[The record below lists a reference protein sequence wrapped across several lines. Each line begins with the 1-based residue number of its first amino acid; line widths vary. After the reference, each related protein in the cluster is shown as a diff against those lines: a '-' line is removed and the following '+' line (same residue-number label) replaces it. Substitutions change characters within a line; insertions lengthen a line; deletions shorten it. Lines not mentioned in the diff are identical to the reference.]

1 MIWIKFRASLLAY
14 LRDMSNQ
21 AALPDLEAMAS
32 KWSLLDHAQEWSD
45 FSQSTEQQPH
55 QWTSSVVFEGMHC
68 TACAINIEEALM
80 SVPGV
85 KSAQI
90 SAASHRGRV
99 VWSDEQTQPSDWMKA
114 VAQLGYRT
122 LPANDALANEVR
134 REDARKMLWR
144 LGVAGLCM
152 MQVMM
157 YATPVYMS
165 EPQDIAPDMVQLLRW
180 ASWVLSLPVLFFSCM
195 PFFKTAL
202 RDLKQRKI
210 SMDLPVAIGML
221 VTFVVSTLG
230 TFEPQGPFGAEV
242 YFDSFTM
249 FVFFLLTGRWLE
261 LRLRDKTAGALEAV
275 MNRLPDAVHRKT
287 RVGEWETVTLRH
299 LRVQDVIQVRPGEAF
314 AADAQIVAGETQV
327 DEALLTGESRPLA
340 RALGERVLAGSLNL
354 TATVEVQV
362 TTLGKQTR
370 FGQMVALM
378 ESASV
383 SKPGMALLADRLAK
397 PFLWGVL
404 IMAALAA
411 AWGWQYSPS
420 HALMVAV
427 SVLIVTCP
435 CALSLATPAA
445 MLSTA
450 GALAKAGVML
460 RSLQALQSLAKV
472 DTVIFDKTGTLTNED
487 FSLQHMTTRDGI
499 KPKHALAW
507 AAALAHHSLH
517 PVSRS
522 LVRAGGDMVI
532 SAFVLENIK
541 EFAGQGVQASL
552 RVAAENSVEVRKEL
566 RLGSAAFCDVQP
578 QHSDVLQASL
588 SDQAG
593 WLATFEFAE
602 TPREEANTT
611 LRALE
616 GMGLRIRILSGD
628 GQGSVS
634 QLASRL
640 NIAEVM
646 GSCSPEEK
654 LKQVKLE
661 QAQGHCVAM
670 VGDGLNDGPVL
681 AGADVSFALGQ
692 ALPLAQSKADFVF
705 MASNLKPLVATI
717 LLSKQTM
724 QIVRQNLVWA
734 AVYNFSCVPLAMLG
748 YLPAWLAGLGMAC
761 SSLGVVLNA
770 MRLSKTIQFET
781 QGNA

>member
-1 MIWIKFRASLLAY
+1 
-14 LRDMSNQ
+14 MSNQ
-21 AALPDLEAMAS
+21 AVLPDFEALAS
-32 KWSLLDHAQEWSD
+32 KWSLLDQVQEWSD
-45 FSQSTEQQPH
+45 FSQVNEQQTH

-99 VWSDEQTQPSDWMKA
+99 VWSSDQTQPSDWMKA
-114 VAQLGYRT
+114 VAKLGYRT
-122 LPANDALANEVR
+122 VPANDALANELR

-157 YATPVYMS
+157 YATPVYLS
-165 EPQDIAPDMVQLLRW
+165 EPQDMAPDMLQLLRW

-195 PFFKTAL
+195 PFFKTAWL
-202 RDLKQRKI
+202 DLKQKKI

-221 VTFVVSTLG
+221 VTFGVSTLG

-242 YFDSFTM
+242 FFDSFTM
-249 FVFFLLTGRWLE
+249 FVFFLLMGRWLE

-287 RVGEWETVTLRH
+287 KVGEWEMTTLRR

-314 AADAQIVAGETQV
+314 AADAQIVVGATQV

-362 TTLGKQTR
+362 TSLGKQTR

-383 SKPGMALLADRLAK
+383 SKPSMALLADRVAK

-460 RSLQALQSLAKV
+460 RSLQALQTLAKV

-487 FSLQHMTTRDGI
+487 FSLQHMATREGVAQEQ
-499 KPKHALAW
+499 ALAW

-522 LVRAGGDMVI
+522 LLRAQGHVADTSV
-532 SAFVLENIK
+532 VLENVK
-541 EFAGQGVQASL
+541 EFSGQGVQATWREGS
-552 RVAAENSVEVRKEL
+552 EKSGIEVRKEL
-566 RLGSAAFCDVQP
+566 RLGSAAFCGVP
-578 QHSDVLQASL
+578 LTHSDVLQASL
-588 SDQAG
+588 SDQDG

-602 TPREEANTT
+602 TPRAEAATT

-616 GMGLRIRILSGD
+616 KLGLRIRILSGD
-628 GQGSVS
+628 GQASVS

-640 NIAEVM
+640 HIADAM
-646 GSCSPEEK
+646 GACSPEEK
-654 LKQVKLE
+654 LQQVKLE
-661 QAQGHCVAM
+661 QAKGHRVAM

-705 MASNLKPLVATI
+705 MTSDLKPLVATFH
-717 LLSKQTM
+717 LSRKTL

-770 MRLSKTIQFET
+770 MRLSKTIQFDAE
-781 QGNA
+781 GNT

>member
-1 MIWIKFRASLLAY
+1 
-14 LRDMSNQ
+14 MSNQ
-21 AALPDLEAMAS
+21 AALPDLEALAAQ
-32 KWSLLDHAQEWSD
+32 WSLLDLAQEWSD
-45 FSQSTEQQPH
+45 FSQSSEQEAH
-55 QWTSSVVFEGMHC
+55 QWTSSVVFEGMYC

-99 VWSDEQTQPSDWMKA
+99 VWSSDQTRPSDWMKA
-114 VAQLGYRT
+114 VAKLGYRT
-122 LPANDALANEVR
+122 VPANDALANEVR

-165 EPQDIAPDMVQLLRW
+165 EPHDIAPDMVQLLRW

-195 PFFKTAL
+195 PFFKTAWL
-202 RDLKQRKI
+202 DLKQRKI

-275 MNRLPDAVHRKT
+275 MNRLPDAVHRRT
-287 RVGEWETVTLRH
+287 NIGDWETITLRH
-299 LRVQDVIQVRPGEAF
+299 LRLQDVIQVRPGEAF

-327 DEALLTGESRPLA
+327 DEALLTGESRPLP
-340 RALGERVLAGSLNL
+340 RALGEHVLAGSLNL
-354 TATVEVQV
+354 TATVQVQV

-383 SKPGMALLADRLAK
+383 SKPSMALLADRVAK

-411 AWGWQYSPS
+411 VWGWQYSPA

-472 DTVIFDKTGTLTNED
+472 DTVIFDKTGTLTSED
-487 FSLQHMTTRDGI
+487 FSLQHIATRDGI
-499 KPKHALAW
+499 DADQALAW
-507 AAALAHHSLH
+507 AAALAQHSLH

-522 LVRAGGDMVI
+522 LLRAVGDKANTAV
-532 SAFVLENIK
+532 VLDNVK
-541 EFAGQGVQASL
+541 EFAGQGVQATL
-552 RVAAENSVEVRKEL
+552 RQASEMAGLESRKEL
-566 RLGSAAFCDVQP
+566 RLGSAAFCGVP
-578 QHSDVLQASL
+578 MKTSEVLQASL
-588 SDQAG
+588 SDQDG
-593 WLATFEFAE
+593 WLASFEFAE
-602 TPREEANTT
+602 TPREEADAT

-616 GMGLRIRILSGD
+616 DLGLRIRILSGD
-628 GQGSVS
+628 SQASVS

-640 NIAEVM
+640 HVADAM
-646 GSCSPEEK
+646 GACSPEEK

-661 QAQGHCVAM
+661 QAQGHRVAM

-717 LLSKQTM
+717 RLSQQTM
-724 QIVRQNLVWA
+724 QIVRQNLIWA
-734 AVYNFSCVPLAMLG
+734 AIYNFACVPLAMLG

-781 QGNA
+781 EGST

>member
-1 MIWIKFRASLLAY
+1 MVTY
-14 LRDMSNQ
+14 LQAMSNQ
-21 AALPDLEAMAS
+21 ACLPDLEALTA

-45 FSQSTEQQPH
+45 FSQASAQQPH
-55 QWTSSVVFEGMHC
+55 QWTSSVVFEGMYC

-99 VWSDEQTQPSDWMKA
+99 VWSSDQTQPSDWMKA

-122 LPANDALANEVR
+122 VPANDALANEVR

-165 EPQDIAPDMVQLLRW
+165 GPQDIAPDMVQLLRW

-202 RDLKQRKI
+202 LDLKQRKI

-221 VTFVVSTLG
+221 VTFIVSTLG
-230 TFEPQGPFGAEV
+230 TFEPLGPFGAEV

-287 RVGEWETVTLRH
+287 KEGVWEMTTLRH
-299 LRVQDVIQVRPGEAF
+299 LRLNDVIQVKAGEAF
-314 AADAQIVAGETQV
+314 AADARICKGNTQV
-327 DEALLTGESRPLA
+327 DEALLTGESKPLP
-340 RALGERVLAGSLNL
+340 RALGEHVLAGSLNL
-354 TATVEVQV
+354 SAMVEVQV
-362 TTLGKQTR
+362 TSLGKQTR

-383 SKPGMALLADRLAK
+383 SKPSMALLADRVAK

-404 IMAALAA
+404 FMAALAA

-460 RSLQALQSLAKV
+460 RSLQALQMLAKV
-472 DTVIFDKTGTLTNED
+472 DTIIFDKTGTLTNED
-487 FSLQHMTTRDGI
+487 FKLQHIATRDGVL
-499 KPKHALAW
+499 PSQALAW
-507 AAALAHHSLH
+507 AAALANHSLH

-522 LVRAGGDMVI
+522 LVRAQAGSVLI
-532 SAFVLENIK
+532 PPTLENIQ
-541 EFAGQGVQASL
+541 EFAGQGIQATWQETDMPT
-552 RVAAENSVEVRKEL
+552 RPEMRKEL
-566 RLGSAAFCDVQP
+566 RLGSAEFCGLPPMQGE
-578 QHSDVLQASL
+578 VLHACL
-588 SDQAG
+588 SDQEG

-602 TPREEANTT
+602 TPREEAAAT

-616 GMGLRIRILSGD
+616 NMGLRIRVLSGD
-628 GQGSVS
+628 GQASVS
-634 QLASRL
+634 QLAARL
-640 NIAEVM
+640 NIADAL
-646 GSCSPEEK
+646 GACSPEEK

-661 QAQGHCVAM
+661 QAQGHRVAM

-705 MASNLKPLVATI
+705 MASNLKPLVATFR
-717 LLSKQTM
+717 LSRKTL
-724 QIVRQNLVWA
+724 QIVRQNLIWA
-734 AVYNFSCVPLAMLG
+734 AVYNFACVPLAMMG

-770 MRLSKTIQFET
+770 MRLSKTIQFDLE
-781 QGNA
+781 GSV

>member
-1 MIWIKFRASLLAY
+1 
-14 LRDMSNQ
+14 MSNQ
-21 AALPDLEAMAS
+21 AALPDLEALAAQ
-32 KWSLLDHAQEWSD
+32 WSLRDLAQEWSD
-45 FSQSTEQQPH
+45 FSQSSEQEAH
-55 QWTSSVVFEGMHC
+55 QWTSSVVFEGMYC

-99 VWSDEQTQPSDWMKA
+99 VWSSDQTRPSDWMKA
-114 VAQLGYRT
+114 VAKLGYRT
-122 LPANDALANEVR
+122 VPANDALANEVR

-165 EPQDIAPDMVQLLRW
+165 EPHDIAPDMVQLLRW

-195 PFFKTAL
+195 PFFKTAWL
-202 RDLKQRKI
+202 DLKQRKI

-275 MNRLPDAVHRKT
+275 MNRLPDAVHRRT
-287 RVGEWETVTLRH
+287 NVGEWETITLRH
-299 LRVQDVIQVRPGEAF
+299 LRLQDVIQVRPGEAF

-327 DEALLTGESRPLA
+327 DEALLTGESRPLP
-340 RALGERVLAGSLNL
+340 RALGEHVLAGSLNL
-354 TATVEVQV
+354 TATVQVQV

-383 SKPGMALLADRLAK
+383 SKPSMALLADRVAK

-411 AWGWQYSPS
+411 VWGWQYSPA

-472 DTVIFDKTGTLTNED
+472 DTVIFDKTGTLTSED
-487 FSLQHMTTRDGI
+487 FSLQHIATRDGI
-499 KPKHALAW
+499 DADQALAW
-507 AAALAHHSLH
+507 AAALAQHSLH

-522 LVRAGGDMVI
+522 LLRAVGDKANTAV
-532 SAFVLENIK
+532 VLDNVK
-541 EFAGQGVQASL
+541 EFAGQGVQATL
-552 RVAAENSVEVRKEL
+552 RQASEMAGLESRKEL
-566 RLGSAAFCDVQP
+566 RLGSAAFCGVP
-578 QHSDVLQASL
+578 MKTSEVLQASL
-588 SDQAG
+588 SDQDG
-593 WLATFEFAE
+593 WLASFEFAE
-602 TPREEANTT
+602 TPREEADAT

-616 GMGLRIRILSGD
+616 DLGLRIRILSGD
-628 GQGSVS
+628 GQASVS

-640 NIAEVM
+640 HVADAM
-646 GSCSPEEK
+646 GACSPEEK

-661 QAQGHCVAM
+661 QAQGHRVAM

-717 LLSKQTM
+717 RLSQQTM
-724 QIVRQNLVWA
+724 QIVRQNLIWA
-734 AVYNFSCVPLAMLG
+734 AIYNFACVPLAMLG

-770 MRLSKTIQFET
+770 MRLSKTIQFDA

>member
-1 MIWIKFRASLLAY
+1 
-14 LRDMSNQ
+14 MSNQ
-21 AALPDLEAMAS
+21 ALLPDLDALAC
-32 KWSLLDHAQEWSD
+32 KWALLDHAQEWSD
-45 FSQSTEQQPH
+45 FSQVNEQQAH

-68 TACAINIEEALM
+68 TACAINIEEALL

-114 VAQLGYRT
+114 VAKLGYRT
-122 LPANDALANEVR
+122 VPANDALANEIR

-144 LGVAGLCM
+144 LSVAGLSM

-157 YATPVYMS
+157 YATPVYFS
-165 EPQDIAPDMVQLLRW
+165 EPNDMAPDMVQLLRW

-202 RDLKQRKI
+202 LDLKQRKI

-221 VTFVVSTLG
+221 VTFAVSTLG

-275 MNRLPDAVHRKT
+275 LNRLPDAVHRKNT
-287 RVGEWETVTLRH
+287 EGRWEIITLRQ
-299 LRVQDVIQVRPGEAF
+299 LRVKDVIQVRPGEAF
-314 AADAQIVAGETQV
+314 AADAQIVEGETQV

-340 RALGERVLAGSLNL
+340 REIGECVMAGSMNL
-354 TATVEVQV
+354 TATVQV
-362 TTLGKQTR
+362 KVNSLGKQTR

-383 SKPGMALLADRLAK
+383 SKPSMALLADRVAK

-404 IMAALAA
+404 ILAAIAA

-460 RSLQALQSLAKV
+460 RSLQALQALAKV

-487 FSLQHMTTRDGI
+487 FSLKRISTRHGVL
-499 KPKHALAW
+499 PAQALTC
-507 AAALAHHSLH
+507 AAALAQHSLH

-522 LVRAGGDMVI
+522 LVRAQTHLQ
-532 SAFVLENIK
+532 SNSFKLENVK
-541 EFAGQGVQASL
+541 EFAGQGVQATWRETL
-552 RVAAENSVEVRKEL
+552 TNSNLEVRLEL
-566 RLGSAAFCDVQP
+566 RLGSRSFCGLSPIQG
-578 QHSDVLQASL
+578 DVLQTSL
-588 SDQAG
+588 SDQDG
-593 WLATFEFAE
+593 WLATFEFDE
-602 TPREEANTT
+602 TPRPEAAST

-616 GMGLRIRILSGD
+616 AMGLRIRILSGD
-628 GQGSVS
+628 GQASVS
-634 QLASRL
+634 QLASHL
-640 NIAEVM
+640 EVNNAM
-646 GSCSPEEK
+646 GACSPEEK

-661 QAQGHCVAM
+661 QAAGHRVAM

-692 ALPLAQSKADFVF
+692 ALPLAQSKSDFVF
-705 MASNLKPLVATI
+705 MTNDLKPLVATFQ
-717 LLSKQTM
+717 LSRKTL
-724 QIVRQNLVWA
+724 QIVRQNLAWA

-781 QGNA
+781 EESA

>member
-1 MIWIKFRASLLAY
+1 MLNPVR
-14 LRDMSNQ
+14 
-21 AALPDLEAMAS
+21 LPDLEVLTA
-32 KWSLLDHAQEWSD
+32 KWSLLDHALEWSD
-45 FSQSTEQQPH
+45 FSQESAEQPD

-85 KSAQI
+85 QSAQI

-99 VWSDEQTQPSDWMKA
+99 VWSSQKTQPSVWMKA

-122 LPANDALANEVR
+122 VPANDALANEVR

-144 LGVAGLCM
+144 WGVAGLCM

-165 EPQDIAPDMVQLLRW
+165 GPQDIAPDMVQLLRW

-195 PFFKTAL
+195 PFFKTAWL
-202 RDLKQRKI
+202 DLKQRKI

-221 VTFVVSTLG
+221 VTFGVSTLG
-230 TFEPQGPFGAEV
+230 TFEPQGAFGAEV

-275 MNRLPDAVHRKT
+275 MNRLPDAVHRKNKQ
-287 RVGEWETVTLRH
+287 GEWEMTTLRH
-299 LRVQDVIQVRPGEAF
+299 LRVQDVIRVKPGEAF
-314 AADAQIVAGETQV
+314 AADARIVLGETQV
-327 DEALLTGESRPLA
+327 DEALLTGESKPLPKA
-340 RALGERVLAGSLNL
+340 QGERVLAGSMNI

-362 TTLGKQTR
+362 MSLGKQTR

-383 SKPGMALLADRLAK
+383 SKPSMALLADRVAK

-404 IMAALAA
+404 LMAAVAA
-411 AWGWQYSPS
+411 AWGWQHSPA

-427 SVLIVTCP
+427 AVLIVTCP

-445 MLSTA
+445 MLSAA

-460 RSLQALQSLAKV
+460 RSLQALQTLATI

-487 FSLQHMTTRDGI
+487 FSLQHITTRAGVASDQ
-499 KPKHALAW
+499 ALLW
-507 AAALAHHSLH
+507 AATLANHSLH

-522 LVRAGGDMVI
+522 LVRAQGAMPETSGT
-532 SAFVLENIK
+532 LENVK
-541 EFAGQGVQASL
+541 EFAGQGVQATWRATSDPSSL
-552 RVAAENSVEVRKEL
+552 ESRKEL
-566 RLGSAAFCDVQP
+566 RLGSAAFCGVSVMQ
-578 QHSDVLQASL
+578 SDVLQANL
-588 SDQAG
+588 SDQHG

-602 TPREEANTT
+602 TPREEAAAT

-616 GMGLRIRILSGD
+616 SLGMRIRILSGD
-628 GQGSVS
+628 GQASVS

-640 NIAEVM
+640 NVANAT
-646 GSCSPEEK
+646 GACSPEEK

-661 QAQGHCVAM
+661 QAQGHRVAM

-705 MASNLKPLVATI
+705 MANDLKPLVAT
-717 LLSKQTM
+717 LKLSRKTQ
-724 QIVRQNLVWA
+724 QVVRQNLMWA

-770 MRLSKTIQFET
+770 MRLSKTIQFEA

>member
-1 MIWIKFRASLLAY
+1 MP
-14 LRDMSNQ
+14 NQ
-21 AALPDLEAMAS
+21 ALIPDLEAVAS
-32 KWSLLDHAQEWSD
+32 QWSLLDQAQEWSD
-45 FSQSTEQQPH
+45 FSQASDPTSGL
-55 QWTSSVVFEGMHC
+55 WTSSVVFEGMHC
-68 TACAINIEEALM
+68 TACAINIEEALL

-85 KSAQI
+85 QSAQI
-90 SAASHRGRV
+90 SAATHRGRV
-99 VWSDEQTQPSDWMKA
+99 VWSSTQTRPSDWMKA

-165 EPQDIAPDMVQLLRW
+165 EPNDIAPDMVQLLRW
-180 ASWVLSLPVLFFSCM
+180 SSWVLSLPVLFFSCA

-202 RDLKQRKI
+202 LDLRQLKI
-210 SMDLPVAIGML
+210 SMDLPVALGML
-221 VTFVVSTLG
+221 VTFGVSTLG

-249 FVFFLLTGRWLE
+249 FVFFLLSGRWLE

-287 RVGEWETVTLRH
+287 SKGAWEMITLRH
-299 LRVQDVIQVRPGEAF
+299 LRLQDVIQVKPGEAF
-314 AADAQIVAGETQV
+314 AADALIVVGETQV
-327 DEALLTGESRPLA
+327 DEALLTGESRPLP
-340 RALGERVLAGSLNL
+340 RVKGQRVLAGSLNL
-354 TATVEVQV
+354 TSTVEVAISS
-362 TTLGKQTR
+362 LGKQTR

-383 SKPGMALLADRLAK
+383 TKPSMALLADRVAK

-404 IMAALAA
+404 ALAALAA
-411 AWGWQYSPS
+411 VWGWQHSPA

-460 RSLQALQSLAKV
+460 RSLQALQVLSTV
-472 DTVIFDKTGTLTNED
+472 DTVIFDKTGTLTHED
-487 FSLQHMTTRDGI
+487 FSLHHMTTRQGVL
-499 KPKHALAW
+499 PEQALVW
-507 AAALAHHSLH
+507 AAALAQSSLH
-517 PVSRS
+517 PVSRC
-522 LVRAGGDMVI
+522 LVRAQGHVSNGQADLANV
-532 SAFVLENIK
+532 K
-541 EFAGQGVQASL
+541 EFAGQGVQATWRESATPAGL
-552 RVAAENSVEVRKEL
+552 QVRKEF
-566 RLGSAAFCDVQP
+566 RLGSAAFCGVPPVHGDAL
-578 QHSDVLQASL
+578 SAYL
-588 SDQAG
+588 SDQEG
-593 WLATFEFAE
+593 WVATFEFAE
-602 TPREEANTT
+602 TPREEAEAT
-611 LRALE
+611 LRALS
-616 GMGLRIRILSGD
+616 GMGLRIRVLSGD
-628 GQGSVS
+628 GQASVS
-634 QLASRL
+634 QLAKRL
-640 NIAEVM
+640 HIADAM
-646 GSCSPEEK
+646 GGCSPEEK
-654 LKQVKLE
+654 LHQVKLE
-661 QAQGHCVAM
+661 QAKGHRVAM

-692 ALPLAQSKADFVF
+692 ALPLAQSKADFVIL
-705 MASNLKPLVATI
+705 ANDLKPLVATFN
-717 LLSKQTM
+717 LSRKTL
-724 QIVRQNLVWA
+724 QIVRQNLIWA
-734 AVYNFSCVPLAMLG
+734 ALYNFACVPLALLG

-770 MRLSKTIQFET
+770 LRLSQAVQFDVKENT
-781 QGNA
+781 

>member
-1 MIWIKFRASLLAY
+1 MAQ
-14 LRDMSNQ
+14 Q
-21 AALPDLEAMAS
+21 ALLPDLEVLTS
-32 KWSLLDHAQEWSD
+32 QWSLLDHVQEWSD
-45 FSQSTEQQPH
+45 FSQASAQEH
-55 QWTSSVVFEGMHC
+55 GQWTSSVVFEGMHC

-99 VWSDEQTQPSDWMKA
+99 VWSADQTQPSQWMRA

-122 LPANDALANEVR
+122 VPANDALANEAR

-144 LGVAGLCM
+144 WGVAGLCM

-195 PFFKTAL
+195 PFFKTAWL
-202 RDLKQRKI
+202 DLKQRKI
-210 SMDLPVAIGML
+210 SMDLPVAIGMG
-221 VTFVVSTLG
+221 VTFVVSTMG

-275 MNRLPDAVHRKT
+275 MNRLPDAVHRKSLN
-287 RVGEWETVTLRH
+287 GLWELTTLRH
-299 LRVQDVIQVRPGEAF
+299 LRVQDVIQVKPGEAF
-314 AADAQIVAGETQV
+314 AADANIVQGETQV
-327 DEALLTGESRPLA
+327 DEALLTGESKPLP
-340 RALGERVLAGSLNL
+340 RSPGERVLAGSLNL
-354 TATVEVQV
+354 TGTVEVQV
-362 TTLGKQTR
+362 LSVGKQTR
-370 FGQMVALM
+370 FGQMVTLM
-378 ESASV
+378 ESAAV
-383 SKPGMALLADRLAK
+383 SKPSMALLADRVAK

-404 IMAALAA
+404 FVAALAA
-411 AWGWQYSPS
+411 AWGWQDSPA

-445 MLSTA
+445 MLSAA
-450 GALAKAGVML
+450 GALARAGVML
-460 RSLQALQSLAKV
+460 RSLQALQSLAQV
-472 DTVIFDKTGTLTNED
+472 DTVIFDKTGTLTQED
-487 FSLQHMTTRDGI
+487 FSLQRILTREGVSDQQ
-499 KPKHALAW
+499 ALFL
-507 AAALAHHSLH
+507 AAGLAKHSLH

-522 LVRAGGDMVI
+522 LVRANVHKADVQPQ
-532 SAFVLENIK
+532 LENIQ
-541 EFAGQGVQASL
+541 EFAGQGVQATW
-552 RVAAENSVEVRKEL
+552 RQGDNRDGVDNRKEL
-566 RLGSAAFCDVQP
+566 RLGSAAFCGLPSMQG
-578 QHSDVLQASL
+578 DVLQACL
-588 SDQAG
+588 SDQEG

-602 TPREEANTT
+602 TPREEALAT
-611 LRALE
+611 LQALMQ
-616 GMGLRIRILSGD
+616 MGLRVRVLSGD
-628 GQGSVS
+628 GQASVS
-634 QLASRL
+634 HLAARL
-640 NIAEVM
+640 NIADAM
-646 GSCSPEEK
+646 GACSPEEK
-654 LKQVKLE
+654 LKQVKQE
-661 QAQGHCVAM
+661 QAQGHRVAM

-705 MASNLKPLVATI
+705 MASDLKPLVATFC
-717 LLSKQTM
+717 LSRKTL
-724 QIVRQNLVWA
+724 QIVRQNLIWA
-734 AVYNFSCVPLAMLG
+734 AVYNFSCVPLAVLG

-770 MRLSKTIQFET
+770 MRLSKTLQFDVK
-781 QGNA
+781 GLA

>member
-1 MIWIKFRASLLAY
+1 
-14 LRDMSNQ
+14 MSNQ
-21 AALPDLEAMAS
+21 AALPDLEALAAQ
-32 KWSLLDHAQEWSD
+32 WSLLDLAQEWSD
-45 FSQSTEQQPH
+45 FSQSSEQEAH
-55 QWTSSVVFEGMHC
+55 QWTSSVVFEGMYC

-99 VWSDEQTQPSDWMKA
+99 VWSSDQTRPSDWMKA
-114 VAQLGYRT
+114 VAKLGYRT
-122 LPANDALANEVR
+122 VPANDALANEVR

-165 EPQDIAPDMVQLLRW
+165 EPHDIAPDMVQLLRW

-195 PFFKTAL
+195 PFFKTAWL
-202 RDLKQRKI
+202 DLKQRKI

-275 MNRLPDAVHRKT
+275 MNRLPDAVHRRT
-287 RVGEWETVTLRH
+287 NVGEWETITLRH

-327 DEALLTGESRPLA
+327 DEALLTGESRPLP
-340 RALGERVLAGSLNL
+340 RALGELVLAGSLNL
-354 TATVEVQV
+354 TATVQVQV
-362 TTLGKQTR
+362 TSLGKQTR

-383 SKPGMALLADRLAK
+383 SKPSMALLADRVAK

-411 AWGWQYSPS
+411 VWGWQYSPA

-472 DTVIFDKTGTLTNED
+472 DTVIFDKTGTLTSED
-487 FSLQHMTTRDGI
+487 FSLQHIATRDGI
-499 KPKHALAW
+499 DADQALAW
-507 AAALAHHSLH
+507 AAALAQHSLH

-522 LVRAGGDMVI
+522 LLRAVGDKANTAV
-532 SAFVLENIK
+532 VLDNVK
-541 EFAGQGVQASL
+541 EFAGQGVQATL
-552 RVAAENSVEVRKEL
+552 RQASEMAGLESRKEL
-566 RLGSAAFCDVQP
+566 RLGSAAFCGVP
-578 QHSDVLQASL
+578 MKTSEVLQASL
-588 SDQAG
+588 SDQDG
-593 WLATFEFAE
+593 WLASFEFAE
-602 TPREEANTT
+602 TPREEAAAT

-616 GMGLRIRILSGD
+616 DLGLRIRILSGD
-628 GQGSVS
+628 GQASVS

-640 NIAEVM
+640 HVADAM
-646 GSCSPEEK
+646 GACSPEEK

-661 QAQGHCVAM
+661 QAQGHRVAM

-717 LLSKQTM
+717 RLSQQTM
-724 QIVRQNLVWA
+724 QIVRQNLIWA
-734 AVYNFSCVPLAMLG
+734 AIYNFACVPLAMLG

-770 MRLSKTIQFET
+770 MRLSKTIQFDA